1 MSIDPNDIDPQSIS
15 SASDSEY
22 RQSPASYAGLTSE
35 LHEEAL
41 QRLRNRLRPGQQSM
55 ADWKGGPLAV
65 SAVPG
70 AGKST
75 GMAVAAAIAIARHQL
90 HSRHQLI
97 IVTFT
102 RSAAAN
108 IKAKIRECLRKDLS
122 LPQVGFIVQTLH
134 GLALNIATRH
144 SDLSGINLD
153 NLTVVTPNQSHRLI
167 RAAVERWIANNPR
180 RYQILLEGQQFDG
193 EETERLRRQSVLR
206 TEVLPSLAQIVIHE
220 AKSSGYLPEDLWRL
234 SEQGRDGYG
243 ILAIAAGL
251 YEQYQNLLKS
261 RDFIDYDEMI
271 LAALRVLEN
280 DSARRLWQ
288 KQVFAV
294 FEDEA
299 QDSSPLQTRLLEI
312 LATDAPEEQRINYQ
326 LPINNEQLAIS
337 NHQSPKINL
346 VRVGDPNQAINS
358 TFTPADPIY
367 FRQFCGQCETQGLL
381 ATMDVSGRSSRIILE
396 AANFV
401 LDWVNRSKL
410 AGTEQPF
417 RHQIIHP
424 VAPDDP
430 QADANPHPEGRG
442 LEIYTPRD
450 IHQTVQLIG
459 ARAIELLGDP
469 PQPPL
474 DQGGLD
480 QPPLDKGG
488 QGGNRRS
495 AAVLVRTNDQGR
507 FVAQQLR
514 QLYGNRLAI
523 YEVAESDRHSHVPA
537 EILSIL
543 QFLDR
548 PHSPDYLKSALEVM
562 VKRKLIDP
570 QDLNALASLP
580 EQFLYPGPLDP
591 PQTESVLKARR
602 FCCSLLRARMELP
615 QYQLISFVALSLNY
629 DQTELATADKLADRI
644 SRATSDNRSMSATI
658 NALSEI
664 VSSEKFEPVDAEGN
678 ESQYTQGGKLT
689 IITMHKAKGLDW
701 DYVFIPFLHA
711 AMIPGNLRVP
721 TPTQFLGDFTLGE
734 VARAQIRAS
743 LHGQYP
749 LPEVAQAWEQAGYL
763 KTAEE
768 FRLLYVAMTRA
779 KRLLWMSAAQKAPFT
794 WSKPDN
800 LQEQAPCPVIPALK
814 SQFPRSVVYLSMT
827 RSNG

>member
-1 MSIDPNDIDPQSIS
+1 
-15 SASDSEY
+15 
-22 RQSPASYAGLTSE
+22 
-35 LHEEAL
+35 
-41 QRLRNRLRPGQQSM
+41 
-55 ADWKGGPLAV
+55 
-65 SAVPG
+65 
-70 AGKST
+70 
-75 GMAVAAAIAIARHQL
+75 
-90 HSRHQLI
+90 
-97 IVTFT
+97 
-102 RSAAAN
+102 
-108 IKAKIRECLRKDLS
+108 
-122 LPQVGFIVQTLH
+122 
-134 GLALNIATRH
+134 
-144 SDLSGINLD
+144 
-153 NLTVVTPNQSHRLI
+153 
-167 RAAVERWIANNPR
+167 
-180 RYQILLEGQQFDG
+180 G

-206 TEVLPSLAQIVIHE
+206 TEVLPNLAQIVIHE

-280 DSARRLWQ
+280 ESARRLWQ

-312 LATDAPEEQRINYQ
+312 LATEATEEQVSNYQ
-326 LPINNEQLAIS
+326 LPITNYQLPIT
-337 NHQSPKINL
+337 NYQLPKINL

-367 FRQFCGQCETQGLL
+367 FRQFCSQCESQKLL
-381 ATMDVSGRSSRIILE
+381 ATMDVAGRSSRIIIE

-430 QADANPHPEGRG
+430 QPDANPHPEGKG

-459 ARAIELLGDP
+459 ARAIELFANAAAGE
-469 PQPPL
+469 
-474 DQGGLD
+474 
-480 QPPLDKGG
+480 
-488 QGGNRRS
+488 NRRS

-537 EILSIL
+537 EILNIL

-548 PHSPDYLKSALEVM
+548 PHSPDYLKSALEVL
-562 VKRKLIDP
+562 VKRKLIEQ
-570 QDLNALASLP
+570 QDLNPLASLP

-591 PQTESVLKARR
+591 PQTEAVLKARR

-615 QYQLISFVALSLNY
+615 QYQLISFLALSLNY

-644 SRATSDNRSMSATI
+644 SRATSDNRSMSGTI

-678 ESQYTQGGKLT
+678 ESQYTQPGRLT

-721 TPTQFLGDFTLGE
+721 TPTQFLGDFTLAE

-779 KRLLWMSAAQKAPFT
+779 KRLLWISAAQKAPFI

-800 LQEQAPCPVIPALK
+800 LQEQPPCPVLPALK
-814 SQFPRSVVYLSMT
+814 SQFPRSVVYLSTT
-827 RSNG
+827 RSKG